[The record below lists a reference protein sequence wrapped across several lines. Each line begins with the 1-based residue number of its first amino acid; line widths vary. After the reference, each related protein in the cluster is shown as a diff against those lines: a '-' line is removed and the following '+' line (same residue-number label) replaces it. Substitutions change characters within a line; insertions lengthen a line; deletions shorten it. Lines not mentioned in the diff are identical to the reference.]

1 VRILWGVLGVL
12 VALGFEVAIGRF
24 APGLSRYVDVMML
37 PVVWYALA
45 RSQRSAMLAGCAL
58 GLLEDVWLR
67 GGVLGVAG
75 LGKTLIG
82 WALGGLGARFDLN
95 NRTGRLAAGGLATV
109 ADGLVEM
116 GLYRFLD
123 MATGPFDPVEMGLRA
138 LVSGLLAVVVFAIL
152 SRGSGKE
159 TGRTPVLSHP

>member
-1 VRILWGVLGVL
+1 VSLVWGALAILG
-12 VALGFEVAIGRF
+12 AFGFEIGLGRL
-24 APGLSRYVDVMML
+24 APGLSRYVDALML

-67 GGVLGVAG
+67 GGALGVAG
-75 LGKTLIG
+75 LGKTVVG

-95 NRTGRLAAGGLATV
+95 TRMGRLASGALAPA
-109 ADGLVEM
+109 ADALLEM
-116 GLYRFLD
+116 ALFRFLD

-138 LVSGLLAVVVFAIL
+138 LSGGLLTVVVFAIL
-152 SRGSGKE
+152 RRGSGKKA
-159 TGRTPVLSHP
+159 GQKPVLGRP